1 MAGHSKWHNIKRKKE
16 AQDKKKAAKFSKLS
30 KLIMVEARE
39 GGGDPDKNPSLRT
52 LIDKA
57 KDADMPKDNIERAIK
72 KGTGELE
79 GVSYTKVIYE
89 GYGPEG
95 VAFLVKASTD
105 NNNRT
110 VAELRLLF
118 EKFGGSLG
126 DSGSAAYIFA
136 KDAENPS
143 FEIDVTDTKKLEK
156 LENLIEALEEH
167 DDIERVYTNLSKKVV
182 E

>member
-1 MAGHSKWHNIKRKKE
+1 MSGHSKWHNIKRKKE

-39 GGGDPDKNPSLRT
+39 GGGDPDKNPTLRT

-72 KGTGELE
+72 KGTGELP
-79 GVSYTKVIYE
+79 GVSYKKVIYE

-110 VAELRLLF
+110 VADLRHVF
-118 EKFGGSLG
+118 ERFGGSLG
-126 DSGSAAYIFA
+126 SSGSAAYIFA
-136 KDAENPS
+136 EDVENPS
-143 FEIDVTDTKKLEK
+143 FKIPVEDEAKLERVKKLIDE
-156 LENLIEALEEH
+156 LENH
-167 DDIERVYTNLSKKVV
+167 DDIESVYTNLAQKA

>member
-16 AQDKKKAAKFSKLS
+16 AQDKKRAAKFSKLS

-52 LIDKA
+52 LIEKA

-79 GVSYTKVIYE
+79 GVNYKKVIYE

-95 VAFLVKASTD
+95 VAFLIKSSTD
-105 NNNRT
+105 NSNRT

-118 EKFGGSLG
+118 ERHGGSLG
-126 DSGSAAYIFA
+126 DSGSAAYIFE
-136 KDAENPS
+136 KDINSPS
-143 FEIDVTDTKKLEK
+143 FKISVEDEQKLNMVEK
-156 LENLIEALEEH
+156 LIGDLKNH
-167 DDIERVYTNLSKKVV
+167 NDVQKVYTNLA
-182 E
+182 

>member
-16 AQDKKKAAKFSKLS
+16 AQDKKRAAKFSRLS

-79 GVSYTKVIYE
+79 GVTYEKVIYE

-95 VAFLVKASTD
+95 VAFLVRAQTD
-105 NNNRT
+105 NSNRT
-110 VAELRLLF
+110 VAELRLVF
-118 EKFGGSLG
+118 EEHGGSLG
-126 DSGSAAYIFA
+126 DSGSAAYIFS

-143 FEIDVTDTKKLEK
+143 FEIEVEDENKLKKLNDLINT
-156 LENLIEALEEH
+156 LENH
-167 DDIERVYTNLSKKVV
+167 DDIEKVYTNLSKEV